1 MILTATILL
10 SLKATSYCSQSQE
23 IASATASADNV
34 ITVVRQNS
42 GIHHDGT
49 RDGLFGSGLDTLKNI
64 REGKSYYGKPYGLG
78 DNSEANWAKIGKNDI
93 KTLADAQTFITEV
106 TKKGWSLPAESMAP
120 SKKIIQDFYSQ
131 PKKQAEALM
140 AAAVVRLK
148 AQEESE
154 KKLAQQLRDLDAKS
168 KADQETCNGLLAFDP
183 INNSFA
189 TTKQLNDKNIRS
201 LVTAQMRLQESTQGT
216 SSSSK

>member
-1 MILTATILL
+1 MKTARMILTATILL

-78 DNSEANWAKIGKNDI
+78 DNSEANWAKIGK
-93 KTLADAQTFITEV
+93 L
-106 TKKGWSLPAESMAP
+106 S
-120 SKKIIQDFYSQ
+120 IIVFS
-131 PKKQAEALM
+131 AF
-140 AAAVVRLK
+140 VRLS
-148 AQEESE
+148 A
-154 KKLAQQLRDLDAKS
+154 
-168 KADQETCNGLLAFDP
+168 
-183 INNSFA
+183 I
-189 TTKQLNDKNIRS
+189 
-201 LVTAQMRLQESTQGT
+201 T
-216 SSSSK
+216 SRPFLW